1 MLNQLPNSQS
11 AQKACFGDIPHGSI
25 CLSGKDSEFKRV
37 NRLHR
42 VCLDKQ
48 QIIKTD
54 GDPEMAEPFEVTD
67 ASFESDVLD
76 SEEAVLVDFWAE
88 WCAPCKMIAPIVH
101 ELAEEYE
108 GSLKVAKLDADVN
121 PNTMMAYGVMG
132 IPTLILFKGGEIV
145 ERITGFMPKER
156 LLEKLEPHF

>member
-1 MLNQLPNSQS
+1 
-11 AQKACFGDIPHGSI
+11 
-25 CLSGKDSEFKRV
+25 
-37 NRLHR
+37 
-42 VCLDKQ
+42 
-48 QIIKTD
+48 
-54 GDPEMAEPFEVTD
+54 MAEPFEVTD

-88 WCAPCKMIAPIVH
+88 WCAPCKMIGPIVH

-156 LLEKLEPHF
+156 LLERLEPHF